1 MTLPHMIFV
10 RGDKVHLHKRDKT
23 VKWTP
28 TTTTIENVNHLSR
41 ESLSKIFKSSI
52 FKSSTFWRIILF
64 KIYEILARNQT
75 NFNTCCSNVEYSNI

>member
-52 FKSSTFWRIILF
+52 FKSSTFWRIILS